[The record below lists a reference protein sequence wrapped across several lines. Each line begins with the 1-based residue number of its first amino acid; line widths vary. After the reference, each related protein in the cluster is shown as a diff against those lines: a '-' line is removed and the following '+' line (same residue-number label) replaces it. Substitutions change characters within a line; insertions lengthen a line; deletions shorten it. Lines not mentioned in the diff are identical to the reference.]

1 MNIDFNNP
9 EDINLINKVIRD
21 LNLEGDLPFS
31 EALKNQDDL
40 KENFIEVIKDSEYD
54 YLNNQDLDIITDEF
68 VNILKKYK
76 RDEN

>member
-31 EALKNQDDL
+31 EALKSQDDL
-40 KENFIEVIKDSEYD
+40 KKNFIEVIKDSEYD
-54 YLNNQDLDIITDEF
+54 YLNNQDLDIITDKF
-68 VNILKKYK
+68 IDILKKYK